1 MAWQPRRLTAEQL
14 EERRMEAARL
24 LRSGGYTQA
33 EVARQLGVSPST
45 VCEWARSLKEE
56 GLKALKTRTRPG
68 RPSKLTD
75 QQWQEV
81 RRLLKTGAKA
91 AGFASERWTLKRV
104 AQLIHHRFAVHYHP
118 NYLAEP
124 LHRLGLSVQRP
135 RPKARER
142 DDALVEAWLKRDWPR
157 IKRGLLAEG
166 QRLPAWTR
174 RVVRFGPA
182 WVPPGPR

>member
-1 MAWQPRRLTAEQL
+1 MAWQPRRLTTEQL
-14 EERRMEAARL
+14 EERRLEAARL
-24 LRSGGYTQA
+24 LKSGRYTQA

-45 VCEWARSLKEE
+45 ACEWARRLEE
-56 GLKALKTRTRPG
+56 AGVAGLKSRARSG

-75 QQWQEV
+75 EQWLDV
-81 RRLLKTGAKA
+81 KRRVEAGART

-104 AQLIHHRFAVHYHP
+104 AQLIQRRYGVHYHP

-135 RPKARER
+135 KPKARER
-142 DDALVEAWLKRDWPR
+142 DEALVEAWLKRDWPR
-157 IKRGLLAEG
+157 IKRGLRAEG
-166 QRLPAWTR
+166 QSLPAWTR

-182 WVPPGPR
+182 RAPPGPQ

>member
-14 EERRMEAARL
+14 EERRLEAAQL
-24 LRSGGYTQA
+24 LESGRYTQA
-33 EVARQLGVSPST
+33 EVARQLGVSPSS
-45 VCEWARSLKEE
+45 VCEWARCLKEE
-56 GLKALKTRTRPG
+56 GLSALNSRTRAG

-75 QQWQEV
+75 EQWQDV
-81 RRLLKTGAKA
+81 KRLMEEGAKA
-91 AGFASERWTLKRV
+91 AGFATERWTLKRV
-104 AQLIHHRFAVHYHP
+104 AQLIHRHFAVHYHP

-166 QRLPAWTR
+166 QPLPAWTR